1 MDMEKYFTINT
12 SNITRNNGY
21 KIVGKRFQT
30 NEAKHFFFNR
40 VVNVW
45 NGLPSNVIDCSTTDI
60 FKKHLDVY
68 LTANPRLEL
77 FAPV

>member
-1 MDMEKYFTINT
+1 MDMEKYFTTDTNK
-12 SNITRNNGY
+12 TRNNGY

-30 NEAKHFFFNR
+30 NEAKHFFFNH

-45 NGLPSNVIDCSTTDI
+45 DGLPSSVIDCSTTEI
-60 FKKHLDVY
+60 FKKRLYVY
-68 LTANPRLEL
+68 LAANPRLEL